1 MVMIGMLL
9 GVSLAIMFSSLGVI
23 LLTATGAVKQGLVT
37 GAVIGST
44 GAISYAVISFILSL
58 VAVFFLALIIKKP
71 EKELEEYYAS

>member
-71 EKELEEYYAS
+71 EKE